1 MSLCD
6 WIVALFCLSAG
17 AGIVGFWAQRLI
29 AGQVAMDQPLM
40 RFHLAAEL
48 LTGAVLVL
56 AAVETFVDARAPR
69 TVATVGLGLG
79 LLVYASV
86 QSPPFYP
93 DDKRI
98 RATLW
103 LTAFAAVGVFLLRVA
118 TL

>member
-1 MSLCD
+1 MKLCD

-17 AGIVGFWAQRLI
+17 VGVIGFWVERLV
-29 AGQVAMDQPLM
+29 ARQVALDQPVM
-40 RFHLAAEL
+40 RFHLAAEFVTGTV
-48 LTGAVLVL
+48 LTA
-56 AAVETFVDARAPR
+56 AAVATFLDARAPG
-69 TVATVGLGLG
+69 TVAMVGLGLG

-98 RATLW
+98 RVTLW
-103 LTAFAAVGVFLLRVA
+103 LTLVATVAVFVFRVA

>member
-1 MSLCD
+1 MNLCD

-17 AGIVGFWAQRLI
+17 IGIIGFWLQRL
-29 AGQVAMDQPLM
+29 VAKGVALSQPVM

-48 LTGAVLVL
+48 ITGAVLTL
-56 AAVETFVDARAPR
+56 GAIATFVDARAPR

-93 DDKRI
+93 EDKRI